1 VISKTCPICGKIF
14 NTKPSSNRKEGSKYC
29 SSACWGKSKTRKITR
44 QCLFCGKEIITIPYR
59 IKKGHSKYCSID
71 CRNKSRITGVVKKCQ
86 TCGKERIVVP
96 SLIKKGLGRYCS
108 VKCVPNSCMSH
119 KKFTPE
125 RLEMQRKHLK
135 KLGMKQR
142 GSGNPMWRGGVTPIN
157 KLIRDSTKYKE
168 WRQSVF
174 IRDSFTCQHCNSFSR
189 RDLEAH
195 HKVAFQILKEEA
207 FRYMPLLDRFE
218 AAITYSPL
226 WDISNGITLCK
237 KCHDKIPKKSRGK
250 NEKNKV

>member
-1 VISKTCPICGKIF
+1 MVEATQPDMKRYQHAQLASIYAQSEENHRYIPTALEGLA
-14 NTKPSSNRKEGSKYC
+14 SNVREQSETE
-29 SSACWGKSKTRKITR
+29 SDLLT
-44 QCLFCGKEIITIPYR
+44 
-59 IKKGHSKYCSID
+59 
-71 CRNKSRITGVVKKCQ
+71 
-86 TCGKERIVVP
+86 